1 MQFLSEAIKN
11 KDDALRDESL
21 SAIQTGVQECYQ
33 DVRELLL
40 NFRERVH
47 SEGFLQG
54 VQTVIDRFEG
64 QSHVS
69 ARLRATGDGPK
80 LTPRQKLQVIII
92 FQEAL
97 SNVRKH
103 AQATS
108 VTVTIQ
114 NSDVLKGSIVD
125 DGVGIDNDVVEA
137 RKGQHVGLSI
147 MAERAARIG
156 AEVKVERASPI
167 GGTRV
172 TLLLPAAAREIS

>member
-1 MQFLSEAIKN
+1 MIFI
-11 KDDALRDESL
+11 
-21 SAIQTGVQECYQ
+21 IQEV
-33 DVRELLL
+33 
-40 NFRERVH
+40 
-47 SEGFLQG
+47 
-54 VQTVIDRFEG
+54 
-64 QSHVS
+64 
-69 ARLRATGDGPK
+69 
-80 LTPRQKLQVIII
+80 
-92 FQEAL
+92 L

-114 NSDVLKGSIVD
+114 NNDDLKVSIVD